1 MIKDKVD
8 TNNQEIFRYSITTS
22 DVLIA
27 RTSETIKEIAYSSCL
42 LENIA
47 NCTYSGFLLKASP
60 KIKNI
65 IFPPYIVLLLRSQ
78 IYRKRLMK
86 LSTETSR
93 ALINSDNLAKLIIII
108 PKFEEQKK
116 IWLFFNLLLKKI
128 TITEQ
133 KIETLKKYKEGL
145 VNQVI
150 LPLFKNET
158 LSLNDA
164 CKITTGK
171 LDANA
176 MAKDGKYKFF
186 TCSRGDFFIN
196 KYAFDCEALLISGNG
211 EVGLS
216 KYYKGKFNAYQR
228 TYVLYDFKIDAT
240 FIKLCF
246 DAQINSV
253 IKEETNKGAM
263 PYIRL
268 SSFSKIKIP
277 QISNSKVNMISCV
290 FKTIDLKIK
299 DEENALCNIKKIKQY
314 FLENM
319 FI

>member
-1 MIKDKVD
+1 MLAPFSILVVTRVGVGKVAVNKVPLCTSQDFCNLYAKNINSYYFAYLIQHLLIKKIS
-8 TNNQEIFRYSITTS
+8 QGS
-22 DVLIA
+22 
-27 RTSETIKEIAYSSCL
+27 TIQGISSKEIKKIQLNYPS
-42 LENIA
+42 LEEQNKIASFLNIIE
-47 NCTYSGFLLKASP
+47 S
-60 KIKNI
+60 KIKILESKINI
-65 IFPPYIVLLLRSQ
+65 
-78 IYRKRLMK
+78 
-86 LSTETSR
+86 
-93 ALINSDNLAKLIIII
+93 
-108 PKFEEQKK
+108 
-116 IWLFFNLLLKKI
+116 
-128 TITEQ
+128 
-133 KIETLKKYKEGL
+133 LKKYKEGL

-186 TCSRGDFFIN
+186 TCSRGDFSIN

-246 DAQINSV
+246 DAQINSI
-253 IKEETNKGAM
+253 IKEETNT
-263 PYIRL
+263 
-268 SSFSKIKIP
+268 SK
-277 QISNSKVNMISCV
+277 
-290 FKTIDLKIK
+290 F
-299 DEENALCNIKKIKQY
+299 
-314 FLENM
+314 FL
-319 FI
+319 

>member
-1 MIKDKVD
+1 MPTIKKDFIPKKLNYFKD
-8 TNNQEIFRYSITTS
+8 GDIFLA
-22 DVLIA
+22 D
-27 RTSETIKEIAYSSCL
+27 TSEDRKDCGKPLEIDNENNFKIVGGLHTIHVTDKSNLCIPHFKAYSL
-42 LENIA
+42 QTPRYHKF
-47 NCTYSGFLLKASP
+47 TYCFAEGIKVFSLKPSLFKYFTFYYP
-60 KIKNI
+60 QSKIEQSK
-65 IFPPYIVLLLRSQ
+65 IVKLIDNLDHKIEILM
-78 IYRKRLMK
+78 MK
-86 LSTETSR
+86 L
-93 ALINSDNLAKLIIII
+93 D
-108 PKFEEQKK
+108 
-116 IWLFFNLLLKKI
+116 
-128 TITEQ
+128 
-133 KIETLKKYKEGL
+133 TLKKYKEGL

-176 MAKDGKYKFF
+176 MEKDGKYKFF

-246 DAQINSV
+246 DTQINSV